1 MQKKQCK
8 YELLTT
14 GNSILML
21 YL

>member
-1 MQKKQCK
+1 MQKRQCK